1 MAVSRSVLLPV
12 VRCYNCSCIALR
24 ETAEMIKEKKT
35 ETELVAL
42 LMARVRDRPECEH
55 VIRVAIIRPKTQNW
69 DAAWTV
75 EGNEIPC
82 QRAFAVARELQAE
95 FDLA

>member
-1 MAVSRSVLLPV
+1 
-12 VRCYNCSCIALR
+12 
-24 ETAEMIKEKKT
+24 MIKEKKT